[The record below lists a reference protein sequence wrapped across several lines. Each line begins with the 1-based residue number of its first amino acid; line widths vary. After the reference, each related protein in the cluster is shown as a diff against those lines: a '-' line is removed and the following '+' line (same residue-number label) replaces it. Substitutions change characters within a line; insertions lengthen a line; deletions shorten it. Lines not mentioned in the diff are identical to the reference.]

1 MERPRARWLALL
13 AATVIAIYLCW
24 LMLRPF
30 VEVLLWGGVLAVVAQ
45 PLYRRLLERSG
56 RPALAA
62 AVTCFAVILTV
73 VVPLSLVSLAIVKQ
87 ANDALQRIPDSA
99 KTFLQAVTHQP
110 ATQPTTQPGD
120 PAAPVPPPPQDP
132 ARSLRESKL
141 FRAIDPHFDLDRF
154 LDPAYLSEKIQSV
167 SAIIAGLVAQN
178 LKDIVGGVLGTL
190 VQIFFTLFTLFYLL
204 RDGPTILRAMHD
216 ALPLESHQ
224 ADLIFIRT
232 QEVISASVFGVLV
245 ISALQGFLGG
255 IIFMSLGLPSPVLWG
270 FVMFLLSMIPMAGS
284 AIVWLPAALFLFF
297 TGHPVKGTILLAFGA
312 GVIGTVDNVLRPRL
326 VGGKTRLHELVIFF
340 SVLGGLQVFGVLG
353 LFVGPVVV
361 AITLALLDVFRQA
374 EAARTGPQAA
384 PATAAASAPAA
395 QPAAPAGLPLSPEAP
410 MLTEDPRPPAQSR
423 PAPPHPAPATTRK
436 KKWRKR

>member
-13 AATVIAIYLCW
+13 AATIIAIYLCW

-45 PLYRRLLERSG
+45 PLYRRLMERSG

-99 KTFLQAVTHQP
+99 KSFLHAVTHQA
-110 ATQPTTQPGD
+110 ATQPATQPGD
-120 PAAPVPPPPQDP
+120 PAATVSPTEDP
-132 ARSLRESKL
+132 ATPLRDSRL

-154 LDPAYLSEKIQSV
+154 LDPAYLSQRIQSV

-204 RDGPTILRAMHD
+204 RDGPVILRAMHD
-216 ALPLESHQ
+216 ALPLEAHQ
-224 ADLIFIRT
+224 ADLIFVRT

-245 ISALQGFLGG
+245 IAALQGLLGG
-255 IIFMSLGLPSPVLWG
+255 LIFMMLGLPSPVLWG

-284 AIVWLPAALFLFF
+284 AIVWLPAALFLLF
-297 TGHPVKGTILLAFGA
+297 TGHGVKATILIAFGA
-312 GVIGTVDNVLRPRL
+312 GVIGTIDNVLRPRL
-326 VGGKTRLHELVIFF
+326 VGGKTRLHELVVFF

-374 EAARTGPQAA
+374 EAAR
-384 PATAAASAPAA
+384 SAPQGASP
-395 QPAAPAGLPLSPEAP
+395 QPSTSGASAAPAGEPLSPAAP
-410 MLTEDPRPPAQSR
+410 MLTEEPSPESAPPVPQPAPRPPR
-423 PAPPHPAPATTRK
+423 R